1 MLSAKRLQHAV
12 SETDCCITRKKYCN
26 RQQLVHIVVLSA
38 GLQHAVSET
47 DCCIALRAVTG
58 TDCCVIHKKTT
69 RRSSWSSLLYYPQLK
84 DYNTKLVEQS
94 IVTITREKGFGDFGH
109 L

>member
-47 DCCIALRAVTG
+47 DCCIALRAVTQVQIVALSTKRLQG
-58 TDCCVIHKKTT
+58 AVAGAVCC
-69 RRSSWSSLLYYPQLK
+69 
-84 DYNTKLVEQS
+84 
-94 IVTITREKGFGDFGH
+94 ITRN
-109 L
+109 